1 MSNIS
6 TDKIKELREKS
17 GAGMMD
23 CKNALLEN
31 NGDLEKSISWLRKK
45 GISNAE
51 KKSTRIASEGLIG
64 IISNK
69 NNILLIEINTETDF
83 VSKNNDFQTFFKT
96 VLDIGIAREYDL
108 PGLLLENYNNVEN
121 IGEALQNLI
130 AKIGENI
137 VIRRLEYLSK
147 DSDEYEFGFY
157 LHNKINNNLGKMGCI
172 TKIYSSKRNS
182 NISDL
187 ANKICMHITA
197 FKPLAIDEN
206 GISKDKIDNEKEIYI
221 TQLKDS
227 GKPANIIEK
236 IVEGKIKKYF
246 SEVTLLNQPW
256 VMDPSVNV
264 AKVIE
269 DFNVKNT
276 TDVKIDDFKL
286 FVLGE
291 GIEVEE
297 KNFSEE
303 VASQIKNTT

>member
-1 MSNIS
+1 
-6 TDKIKELREKS
+6 
-17 GAGMMD
+17 
-23 CKNALLEN
+23 
-31 NGDLEKSISWLRKK
+31 
-45 GISNAE
+45 
-51 KKSTRIASEGLIG
+51 
-64 IISNK
+64 
-69 NNILLIEINTETDF
+69 
-83 VSKNNDFQTFFKT
+83 
-96 VLDIGIAREYDL
+96 
-108 PGLLLENYNNVEN
+108 
-121 IGEALQNLI
+121 
-130 AKIGENI
+130 
-137 VIRRLEYLSK
+137 
-147 DSDEYEFGFY
+147 
-157 LHNKINNNLGKMGCI
+157 
-172 TKIYSSKRNS
+172 
-182 NISDL
+182 
-187 ANKICMHITA
+187 MHITA

-227 GKPANIIEK
+227 GKPSNIIEK

-269 DFNVKNT
+269 DFNIKNT

-297 KNFSEE
+297 KNFSKE

>member
-1 MSNIS
+1 
-6 TDKIKELREKS
+6 
-17 GAGMMD
+17 
-23 CKNALLEN
+23 
-31 NGDLEKSISWLRKK
+31 
-45 GISNAE
+45 
-51 KKSTRIASEGLIG
+51 
-64 IISNK
+64 
-69 NNILLIEINTETDF
+69 
-83 VSKNNDFQTFFKT
+83 
-96 VLDIGIAREYDL
+96 
-108 PGLLLENYNNVEN
+108 
-121 IGEALQNLI
+121 
-130 AKIGENI
+130 
-137 VIRRLEYLSK
+137 
-147 DSDEYEFGFY
+147 
-157 LHNKINNNLGKMGCI
+157 MGCI
-172 TKIYSSKRNS
+172 AKIYSSKRNS
-182 NISDL
+182 NIIDL

-227 GKPANIIEK
+227 GKPSNIIEK

-269 DFNVKNT
+269 NFNIKNT